1 VALTVQVVTPER
13 EVTVCDDATLVI
25 ARGVEGE
32 VGLMPGHT
40 PMLIAL
46 TVGVMSIVHEDGK
59 RDSLALD
66 GGFLQISRDQ
76 VIVLAEFAALP
87 SEIDTAQAQAE
98 LDELKRRIAAEA
110 ESDELKRQLARA
122 ELVHAVSRM

>member
-1 VALTVQVVTPER
+1 VPLSVEVVTPER
-13 EVTVCDDATLVI
+13 EVSVCDDATLVV

-46 TVGVMSIVHEDGK
+46 SVGVLAIVHADGR
-59 RDSLALD
+59 RDSIAVD

-76 VIVLAEFAALP
+76 VIVLAEYAALP
-87 SEIDTAQAQAE
+87 AEIDPAATQAE
-98 LDELKRRIAAEA
+98 IDELKRRIAAEA
-110 ESDELKRQLARA
+110 ENAALKKELARA